1 MIIGPGMSVSDAVRA
16 IAVRL
21 AEAGIDSGRLDARL
35 LVEAATGSTQE
46 RLVLEPAR
54 PLREVEVAPLIEMVR
69 RRVERE
75 PVARILGERTFYG
88 RRFVVT
94 PDTLDPRPD
103 TEALVDLALAIAG
116 DEGWRERS
124 IEILDIGAGTGCV
137 LLTLLAEMAQA
148 RGLGTDLSAAALAVA
163 KQNAAA
169 LGLAGRVRWQEARSL
184 EGVAGRFDLVVANPP
199 YIPGGEIAGLEREVR
214 DYDPL
219 LALDGGADG
228 LDIYRQ
234 IVSGSAQPEIASGTW
249 FVVEIGAGQ
258 AEAVVSLVERHCG
271 AKVALAHRTAVDLG
285 GHTRCVAWKPQ
296 I

>member
-54 PLREVEVAPLIEMVR
+54 PLREAEVARLIEMVR

-124 IEILDIGAGTGCV
+124 IEILDIGTGTGCV

-163 KQNAAA
+163 RRNAAL
-169 LGLAGRVRWQEARSL
+169 LGLAERVRWQEMRSL
-184 EGVAGRFDLVVANPP
+184 DGLTGRFDLVVSNPP
-199 YIPGGEIAGLEREVR
+199 YIPTGDIAGLERDVR
-214 DYDPL
+214 YYDPL
-219 LALDGGADG
+219 QALDGGADG
-228 LDIYRQ
+228 LDVYRE
-234 IVSGSAQPEIASGTW
+234 VVGGSARPEFASGTW
-249 FVVEIGAGQ
+249 FAVEIGAGQ
-258 AEAVVSLVERHCG
+258 ATAVIDLVEQHCG
-271 AKVALAHRTAVDLG
+271 AAVARAHRTGVDLG

-296 I
+296 N